1 MELIEAISERHSV
14 RQYKDAPIEGNIRE
28 QLNEYAFLLAEQGD
42 LDIQVLYDEPTCF
55 DSRLAHYGKFENV
68 KNYVVIA
75 GKKDATLDERAG
87 YYGELFVLK
96 AQCLGLNSC
105 WVALTHGK
113 SMAHLKE
120 GEKEVIV
127 IALGYGKTK
136 GNPHKN
142 KATSS
147 LAPDYET
154 GPDWFRRGV
163 EAAMKA
169 PTAVNQQKFSFEYA
183 GTSEGRPRVRARK
196 GFSMIGYTQL
206 DMGIVK
212 CHFEIGAGR
221 NDIEW
226 L

>member
-14 RQYKDAPIEGNIRE
+14 RQYKDAPIDGNIRE

-42 LDIQVLYDEPTCF
+42 LDIQILYDEPTCF

-113 SMAHLKE
+113 SMAQLKD

-147 LAPDYET
+147 LAPDYEN

-169 PTAVNQQKFSFEYA
+169 PTAVNQQKYKITLHDGNKVSVRPSGI
-183 GTSEGRPRVRARK
+183 GTLLK
-196 GFSMIGYTQL
+196 L
-206 DMGIVK
+206 DLGIVK
-212 CHFEIGAGR
+212 CHFEIGAGKE
-221 NDIEW
+221 NFEW
-226 L
+226 A